1 MATMFNANEV
11 YQIGVEIE
19 KNGKEFYLAAAS
31 AAEDPETEK
40 LFRDLS
46 AWEDTHVA
54 LFETLQQQLPAEGG
68 GFDVSDPDGEMT
80 RYLKANADS
89 HVFVINTDM
98 SQLVQDC
105 GSPDEVLKLAV
116 RFEKDS
122 VALYSSMKNVV
133 PEDMGRE
140 TIDRL
145 IQEELSHV
153 SFLQTRI
160 ESLKS

>member
-1 MATMFNANEV
+1 MAMMFNANEV

-19 KNGKEFYLAAAS
+19 KNGKEFYREAAAV
-31 AAEDPETEK
+31 AEDPDTEK
-40 LFRDLS
+40 LFKDLS
-46 AWEDTHVA
+46 AWEESHVE
-54 LFETLQQQLPAEGG
+54 LFETLKRQLPAESG
-68 GFDVSDPDGEMT
+68 GFEVSDPDGEMT

-98 SQLVQDC
+98 SRLVQEC
-105 GSPDEVLKLAV
+105 GSPEEILKLAM

-122 VALYSSMKNVV
+122 VALYSSMKNLV

-153 SFLQTRI
+153 SFLQARM
-160 ESLKS
+160 ESLGP

>member
-19 KNGKEFYLAAAS
+19 KNGREFYRAAAS
-31 AAEDPETEK
+31 VAEDPDTEK
-40 LFRDLS
+40 FFKDLA
-46 AWEDTHVA
+46 AWEESHVE
-54 LFETLQQQLPAEGG
+54 LFETLKRQLPAEGA
-68 GFDVSDPDGEMT
+68 GFDVSDPDGEMA

-98 SQLVQDC
+98 PQLVQEC
-105 GSPDEVLKLAV
+105 GSPEEILKLAM

-122 VALYSSMKNVV
+122 VALYSSMKNLV
-133 PEDMGRE
+133 PEDLGRD
-140 TIDRL
+140 TVDRL

-153 SFLQTRI
+153 SFLQARI
-160 ESLKS
+160 ESLGS

>member
-19 KNGKEFYLAAAS
+19 KNGKAFYQAAAE
-31 AAEDPETEK
+31 AAEDPATEK
-40 LFRDLS
+40 LFKDLS
-46 AWEDTHVA
+46 AWEESHVE
-54 LFETLQQQLPAEGG
+54 LFENLKRQLPAEGG

-98 SQLVQDC
+98 PQLVQQC
-105 GSPDEVLKLAV
+105 GSPVEVLNMAI

-122 VALYSSMKNVV
+122 VALYASMKNVV
-133 PEDMGRE
+133 PEDMGRD

-145 IQEELSHV
+145 VQEELSHV
-153 SFLQTRI
+153 SIIQSRI
-160 ESLKS
+160 ESLES